1 MQVTKSTCPYC
12 GVGCGVIIESHGP
25 QITGVRGDPTHPA
38 NFGRLCTKGST
49 LHLTAS
55 SPITLQTRLLQPL
68 RRAQRSDAPQPLLWD
83 AALGLATEKFA
94 DIIQRHGPNAVG
106 FYVSGQLLTEDYC
119 VFNKLAKGLIGTNNI
134 DSNSRLCMSSAV
146 AAYKATLG
154 SDAVPCSYEDID
166 LSDLML
172 ITGANPAY
180 AHPVLFRR
188 IEAARAAN
196 PELKLIVVD
205 PRRTDTAAEADLHLA
220 ITPGS
225 DVLLYSA
232 MLHVL
237 LWEGLVDSMFIAEQT
252 TGFDDLRRQLAE
264 FTPGAV
270 AAACGVKADDIVTA
284 ARWFGQSKAPLSF
297 WCQGLN
303 QSIHGT
309 NNGAALIHLHLAT
322 GKIGKP
328 GMGPFSLTGQ
338 PNAMGGREAGAMANL
353 LPGHRD
359 LASREDRAE
368 LAALW
373 GIPALP
379 EQPGKTAV
387 ELFDAVRD
395 GSIKAI
401 WIACTNPA
409 HSLPDLNRVREAL
422 DKAEF
427 VVVQDAWGDTETT
440 AFADL
445 LLPATTWGEKDG
457 TVTNSERRVS
467 RVRAAVPPPG
477 EARADWRIARDFALV
492 LGGKLSAFRHP
503 GAQPH
508 LPLQGLPY
516 AHIFIDRQASQKPA
530 LVYGGERLQTAKQG
544 DGAGFALAGVS
555 LPSAQTG
562 NDPGGP
568 SQRGARM
575 RILLLFRLSLQRGLN
590 VLQYLNLACIERVG
604 GRAGRPTLA
613 CQRQLHDAHRR
624 RERHH
629 HQFLQPDAVLK
640 LARLD
645 VQSLPFDRAEG
656 LFNMP
661 ALAIPTDAPARFL
674 QRAHG
679 VRGQQPPMNRRF
691 VTDHG
696 RGVFDDIDHVQ
707 RQVRR
712 GLLVGAIPG
721 LFERYRAETNMQQ
734 CFMGAALGRDGQG
747 DPVTTLYG
755 LLIHPV
761 EQGHVTDRGQVAIAA
776 GADQQVRARIR
787 YAVPQLVDVGFP
799 IGDRGD
805 CGRFRQ
811 PFFAGYHGVDP
822 AHAFL
827 FFNRELFVM
836 GRFPLRALPQ
846 VQVGQSKTGA
856 FVGIDRQQRVNKKTQ
871 ITSVAHRPQSVDASA
886 MALQVDFAA
895 VLDRQDMPSLA
906 ARIRAGTGA
915 GNQFL
920 GAHARVGQ
928 KSAETNFPSPVPA
941 QLSKAYVLSADQLL
955 MQFRSRFFKRAS
967 PKPPSAYR
975 SIRSSCPIRSIL
987 LTSQIKL
994 GRRKHSPCRR
1004 CVHTVALEGEGRTF
1018 MRLPCTRPPPDK
1030 WGTSDTLSA
1039 KLTRGGQMAPTNT
1052 TVCRFIATTPG

>member
-1 MQVTKSTCPYC
+1 
-12 GVGCGVIIESHGP
+12 
-25 QITGVRGDPTHPA
+25 
-38 NFGRLCTKGST
+38 
-49 LHLTAS
+49 
-55 SPITLQTRLLQPL
+55 
-68 RRAQRSDAPQPLLWD
+68 
-83 AALGLATEKFA
+83 
-94 DIIQRHGPNAVG
+94 
-106 FYVSGQLLTEDYC
+106 
-119 VFNKLAKGLIGTNNI
+119 
-134 DSNSRLCMSSAV
+134 
-146 AAYKATLG
+146 
-154 SDAVPCSYEDID
+154 
-166 LSDLML
+166 
-172 ITGANPAY
+172 
-180 AHPVLFRR
+180 
-188 IEAARAAN
+188 
-196 PELKLIVVD
+196 
-205 PRRTDTAAEADLHLA
+205 
-220 ITPGS
+220 
-225 DVLLYSA
+225 
-232 MLHVL
+232 
-237 LWEGLVDSMFIAEQT
+237 
-252 TGFDDLRRQLAE
+252 
-264 FTPGAV
+264 
-270 AAACGVKADDIVTA
+270 
-284 ARWFGQSKAPLSF
+284 
-297 WCQGLN
+297 
-303 QSIHGT
+303 
-309 NNGAALIHLHLAT
+309 
-322 GKIGKP
+322 
-328 GMGPFSLTGQ
+328 
-338 PNAMGGREAGAMANL
+338 
-353 LPGHRD
+353 
-359 LASREDRAE
+359 
-368 LAALW
+368 
-373 GIPALP
+373 
-379 EQPGKTAV
+379 
-387 ELFDAVRD
+387 
-395 GSIKAI
+395 
-401 WIACTNPA
+401 
-409 HSLPDLNRVREAL
+409 
-422 DKAEF
+422 
-427 VVVQDAWGDTETT
+427 
-440 AFADL
+440 
-445 LLPATTWGEKDG
+445 
-457 TVTNSERRVS
+457 
-467 RVRAAVPPPG
+467 
-477 EARADWRIARDFALV
+477 
-492 LGGKLSAFRHP
+492 
-503 GAQPH
+503 
-508 LPLQGLPY
+508 
-516 AHIFIDRQASQKPA
+516 
-530 LVYGGERLQTAKQG
+530 
-544 DGAGFALAGVS
+544 
-555 LPSAQTG
+555 
-562 NDPGGP
+562 
-568 SQRGARM
+568 M

-1004 CVHTVALEGEGRTF
+1004 CVHTVACGTGGFLVMAMNHVLAMIDEKHRNRWPKRGPSAEQQAEWFRARHQFLSQNMYGLDLNPNLVRAAKMNMVMNNDGSGNLFQCNSLEHPHRWPAEGPSPSLLGSVDVIFANPPFGTEITIDDPRILAQFNVGAVWDPTEKGFVQRTTKDGKAALQSSQSPEVLFVERCLQFLKPGGRMAIVLPNGLLNNPGLAYFRKCILSQAQLLAVVDMHRDLFQPRNDTQTSMVLLRKWSEGESAESHGDYPVF
-1018 MRLPCTRPPPDK
+1018 MAIADKIGHNKRGNTVFKRAPDGSLLLEDTVRK
-1030 WGTSDTLSA
+1030 HRIVKADGSFEEVAVTSKEPIIDDELNDVA
-1039 KLTRGGQMAPTNT
+1039 DAYHHWLAEQLTPVRKRKEKSLVA
-1052 TVCRFIATTPG
+1052 